1 MPRHDWRATARRLAL
16 DLAALDPVD
25 LASRLTLLNLM
36 VGPVGRWYIRP
47 AVLLLCAAGLLLPNA
62 ARLPSLWLWLAWL
75 TALRVLGSWP
85 QVDNHAYLLSYWCL
99 ALAIVH
105 ALDDSRALR
114 LNGRLLI
121 ALVFAL
127 ATLQKAV
134 LAPDYLDGRF
144 FRFTFVTDPRFEA
157 VTRLFGGMDAATLE
171 ENRQFLLSDRHGD
184 RVDGRHFVEPP
195 AFRAMV
201 SVSTCGVLAI
211 EALVAWAFLVSWPRA
226 LHRARDGLL
235 IAFCATTYAVAPVP
249 GFGWLLVVMGIS
261 QADER
266 QPWIRPGYLAAWALI
281 LVYEY
286 VPWASMLLDWL
297 SPA

>member
-1 MPRHDWRATARRLAL
+1 MPRADWRATARGLLR

-36 VGPVGRWYIRP
+36 VGPVGRWYVRP

-62 ARLPSLWLWLAWL
+62 ARLPSLWLWLTWL

-99 ALAIVH
+99 ALAIAH

-144 FRFTFVTDPRFEA
+144 FRFTLVTDPRFEA
-157 VTRLFGGMDAATLE
+157 VTRLVGGMDAVTLE
-171 ENRQFLLSDRHGD
+171 QNRQFLLRDRHGD
-184 RVDGRHFVEPP
+184 RADRRRFVEP
-195 AFRAMV
+195 ASFRAMV
-201 SVSTCGVLAI
+201 AMSTWGVLAI
-211 EALVAWAFLVSWPRA
+211 EALVAWAFLVSWPA
-226 LHRARDGLL
+226 TLHRARDGLL

-249 GFGWLLVVMGIS
+249 GFGWLLVVMGIA
-261 QADER
+261 QADEGAH
-266 QPWIRPGYLAAWALI
+266 WVRPAYLVAWGLI

-286 VPWASMLLDWL
+286 VPWASLLLDWL